1 MTHPYILIIKATDT
15 LTDTLTDTPK
25 PLCIEGLRGAT
36 DTPSDTPSDTLTHAR
51 AHIRMI
57 IFISCLNI

>member
-15 LTDTLTDTPK
+15 LTDTPK
-25 PLCIEGLRGAT
+25 PLCTEGLRGAT

-57 IFISCLNI
+57 ILLYHVLI